1 MLKLEN
7 IHLGFENFEL
17 KDVSI
22 EVEKGEYFV
31 VLGLSGAGKSLLL
44 ECISGIKKL
53 ENGKIILDGKDITN
67 HKIQDRN
74 VGYVFQDHA
83 VFPHLNVFDN
93 IAYSIKKKFP
103 KSEVKKKVEEITE
116 LVNIKHLI
124 YRDTKTL
131 SGGEAQR
138 VALARTLIRE
148 PKCIL
153 LDEPFS
159 SLDVQ
164 LRDDLRA
171 LLRKINRMGQT
182 IIHVTH
188 DYEEAVTLAHK
199 VAVFQKGQLIQHG
212 LPSDVFA
219 NPKSAFVA
227 RFSGIRNF
235 FEGRMIAQDRLK
247 LNEGIDLQILPQ
259 EKESPGYALLKSQ
272 DVVVSNENFE
282 SSICN
287 VFKGYIVDIVP
298 SFKGNEI
305 IIDATIKLTAFISHP
320 SLNKLDLK
328 IGDTVWAGFKASAI
342 KFLPNTT
349 N

>member
-1 MLKLEN
+1 MLELKNLC
-7 IHLGFENFEL
+7 LSFENFEL
-17 KDVSI
+17 KNVNLKVK
-22 EVEKGEYFV
+22 EGEYFV
-31 VLGLSGAGKSLLL
+31 ILGLSGAGKSLML
-44 ECISGIKKL
+44 ECISGIKKIKSGHILL
-53 ENGKIILDGKDITN
+53 EGQDITN

-83 VFPHLNVFDN
+83 VFPHMNVFNN
-93 IAYSIKKKFP
+93 IAYPIKNKFS

-116 LVNIKHLI
+116 LVNIKHLLD
-124 YRDTKTL
+124 RDTKTL

-138 VALARTLIRE
+138 VALARTLIRD

-164 LRDDLRA
+164 LRDDLRS
-171 LLRKINRMGQT
+171 LLRKINRLGKT

-199 VAVFQKGQLIQHG
+199 VAVFQKGKLVQKG
-212 LPSDVFA
+212 FPSDVFS
-219 NPKSAFVA
+219 NPKSSFVA

-235 FEGRMIAQDRLK
+235 FAGIMIADDRIK
-247 LNEGIDLQILPQ
+247 IDGGFEIQILPQ
-259 EKESPGYALLKSQ
+259 EKQSAGFVLLKSQ
-272 DVVVSNENFE
+272 DVVISTENFE

-287 VFKGYIVDIVP
+287 TIKGKIIDIGP

-305 IIDATIKLTAFISHP
+305 IIEADIKLTAFISHH
-320 SLNKLDLK
+320 SLKKLELK
-328 IGDTVWAGFKASAI
+328 IGDDVWAGFKASAI
-342 KFLPNTT
+342 KFLPNID
-349 N
+349 

>member
-1 MLKLEN
+1 MLELKN
-7 IHLGFENFEL
+7 ICLSFENFEL
-17 KDVSI
+17 KDISLKVD
-22 EVEKGEYFV
+22 EGAYFV

-44 ECISGIKKL
+44 ECISGIKRIKS
-53 ENGKIILDGKDITN
+53 GKIILDGQDITN

-83 VFPHLNVFDN
+83 VFPHMNVFDN
-93 IAYSIKKKFP
+93 IAYPIKKKFS
-103 KSEVKKKVEEITE
+103 KEEVKRKVEEITE
-116 LVNIKHLI
+116 LVNIGHLLN
-124 YRDTKTL
+124 RDTKTL

-138 VALARTLIRE
+138 VALARTLIRD

-164 LRDDLRA
+164 LRDDLRS
-171 LLRKINRMGQT
+171 LLRKINRLGKT

-199 VAVFQKGQLIQHG
+199 VAVFKKGKLIQEG
-212 LPSDVFA
+212 LPSDIFA
-219 NPKSAFVA
+219 NPKSSFVA

-235 FEGRMIAQDRLK
+235 FAGKMITNDQVLTK
-247 LNEGIDLQILPQ
+247 EGIEIQILPQ
-259 EKESPGYALLKSQ
+259 EKQSTGFILLKSQ
-272 DVVVSNENFE
+272 DVVVSKENFQ

-287 VFKGYIVDIVP
+287 TFKGKVTDIIP

-305 IIDATIKLTAFISHP
+305 VIEDKIKLTAFISHQ
-320 SLNKLDLK
+320 SLSKLEIK
-328 IGDTVWAGFKASAI
+328 IGDYVWAGFKASAI
-342 KFLPNTT
+342 KFLPNTDD
-349 N
+349 

>member
-7 IHLGFENFEL
+7 IHLSFENFEL
-17 KDVSI
+17 KDVSLNVN
-22 EVEKGEYFV
+22 EGDYFV
-31 VLGLSGAGKSLLL
+31 ILGLSGAGKSLLL
-44 ECISGIKKL
+44 ECISGIKKIKS
-53 ENGKIILDGKDITN
+53 GKISLDGQDITN

-83 VFPHLNVFDN
+83 VFPHMNVFNN

-103 KSEVKKKVEEITE
+103 KTEVKKKVEEITA
-116 LVNIKHLI
+116 LVNIGHLLN
-124 YRDTKTL
+124 RDTKTL

-138 VALARTLIRE
+138 VALARTLIRN

-164 LRDDLRA
+164 LRDDLRS
-171 LLRKINRMGQT
+171 LLRKINRLGKT

-188 DYEEAVTLAHK
+188 DYEEAVTLAQK
-199 VAVFQKGQLIQHG
+199 VAVFQKGKLIQQG

-235 FEGRMIAQDRLK
+235 FAGEMISNDRVK
-247 LNEGIDLQILPQ
+247 TDNGTEIQILPQ
-259 EKESPGYALLKSQ
+259 EKQRSGFVLIKSQ
-272 DVVVSNENFE
+272 DVVVSTEDFK

-287 VFKGYIVDIVP
+287 TFKGKLTDIVP

-305 IIDATIKLTAFISHP
+305 VIEAEIKLTAFISHQ
-320 SLNKLDLK
+320 SLTKLELK

-342 KFLPNTT
+342 KYLPNADD
-349 N
+349 

>member
-1 MLKLEN
+1 MLELKN
-7 IHLGFENFEL
+7 ICLSFENFEL
-17 KDVSI
+17 KDVSLKVD
-22 EVEKGEYFV
+22 EGEYFV

-44 ECISGIKKL
+44 ECISGIKRIKS
-53 ENGKIILDGKDITN
+53 GKIILDGQDITN

-83 VFPHLNVFDN
+83 VFPHMNVFDN
-93 IAYSIKKKFP
+93 IAYSIKRKFS
-103 KSEVKKKVEEITE
+103 KEDVKRKVEEITE
-116 LVNIKHLI
+116 LVNIGHLLN
-124 YRDTKTL
+124 RDTKTL

-138 VALARTLIRE
+138 VALARTLIRD

-164 LRDDLRA
+164 LRDDLRS
-171 LLRKINRMGQT
+171 LLRKINRLGKT

-199 VAVFQKGQLIQHG
+199 VAVFQNGRLIQQG
-212 LPSDVFA
+212 LPPDVFA

-227 RFSGIRNF
+227 RFRGIRNF
-235 FEGRMIAQDRLK
+235 FAGKMITNDRIQTEEGLEI
-247 LNEGIDLQILPQ
+247 QILPQ
-259 EKESPGYALLKSQ
+259 EKKSSGYALLKSQ
-272 DVVVSNENFE
+272 DVVVSKENFQ

-287 VFKGYIVDIVP
+287 TFKGKVTDIVP

-305 IIDATIKLTAFISHP
+305 VIEDKIKLTAFISHQ
-320 SLNKLDLK
+320 SLTKLELK
-328 IGDTVWAGFKASAI
+328 IGDEVWAGFKASGI
-342 KFLPNTT
+342 KFLANTDD
-349 N
+349 